1 MPLLGIKM
9 KLPRQSII
17 NRFPDLHIHQTI
29 DEIRELLTNGF
40 DDSQKTIFLCGKDK
54 SDKKSLRYKFSTFL
68 SQEKGITLTYPE
80 DLFEDL
86 LEGQGKNSLLSLET
100 QLADSVDLIVLI
112 PESPGSFAEL
122 GAFSMD
128 KALAE
133 KMLVMRM
140 GEFKSGKSFINH
152 GPVRLVRTHGGE
164 IFDIPKNFDEKNPAH
179 VKTVLGK
186 IKQTLPSGRKKKELD
201 NILLYSKHVL
211 LLIYLFDDLN
221 LRSVY
226 KTMELIMNRK
236 FENRDN
242 IACKAATHSLIRA
255 GMINQQEG
263 LFTITQVGYDAIINS
278 FHLKSSL
285 TDLRTKIMNKQ
296 YARH

>member
-1 MPLLGIKM
+1 MNM
-9 KLPRQSII
+9 KHPKQSII
-17 NRFPDLHIHQTI
+17 NRFPDLYIHQII
-29 DEIRELLTNGF
+29 DDVRDLLINGF

-54 SDKKSLRYKFSTFL
+54 SDKKSLRYKFSTIL
-68 SQEKGITLTYPE
+68 SQEKGLTLTYPE

-100 QLADSVDLIVLI
+100 QLANSVDLIVLI

-128 KALAE
+128 QTLAK

-140 GEFKSGKSFINH
+140 GEFKSVKSFINH
-152 GPVRLVRTHGGE
+152 GPIRLVRSHGGE
-164 IFDIPKNFDEKNPAH
+164 IYDIPKNFDEKKPDH
-179 VKTVLGK
+179 VKAVLEK
-186 IKQTLPSGRKKKELD
+186 IRKTLPSRRRKKELD

-226 KTMELIMNRK
+226 RAMELIMKRR

-263 LFTITQVGYDAIINS
+263 LFTLTSVGYDSIINN

-285 TDLRTKIMNKQ
+285 AELRTKIMNKQ
-296 YARH
+296 YASQWLDNY

>member
-1 MPLLGIKM
+1 MKPLK
-9 KLPRQSII
+9 QSII
-17 NRFPDLHIHQTI
+17 NKFYDQHIYQTI
-29 DEIRELLTNGF
+29 DEIRDLLINGF
-40 DDSQKTIFLCGKDK
+40 DESQKTIFLCGKDK
-54 SDKKSLRYKFSTFL
+54 TDKKSLRYKFSTFL

-100 QLADSVDLIVLI
+100 QLANSVDLIILI

-128 KALAE
+128 KALAK

-164 IFDIPKNFDEKNPAH
+164 IYDIPKNFDEKNSIH
-179 VKTVLGK
+179 VKAVLNK
-186 IKQTLPSGRKKKELD
+186 IKATLPSGRKKKELD
-201 NILLYSKHVL
+201 NILLYSKHIL
-211 LLIYLFDDLN
+211 LLTYLFDDLN
-221 LRSVY
+221 LLSVY
-226 KTMELIMNRK
+226 KTMELIMERK
-236 FENRDN
+236 FESRDN

-263 LFTITQVGYDAIINS
+263 LFTITQMGYDSIINS

-285 TDLRTKIMNKQ
+285 TALRTRIMNKQ

>member
-1 MPLLGIKM
+1 M
-9 KLPRQSII
+9 KSPKQSII
-17 NRFPDLHIHQTI
+17 NKFPDLHVHQTI
-29 DEIRELLTNGF
+29 DDIRDLLINGF

-54 SDKKSLRYKFSTFL
+54 SDKKSLRHKFSTFL

-100 QLADSVDLIVLI
+100 QLANSVDLIVLI

-128 KALAE
+128 KALAK
-133 KMLVMRM
+133 KMLVIRM
-140 GEFKSGKSFINH
+140 GEYKSGKSFINH
-152 GPVRLVRTHGGE
+152 GPIRLVRAYGGE
-164 IFDIPKNFDEKNPAH
+164 IFDIPKNFDEKNPNH
-179 VKTVLGK
+179 VRAVLDK
-186 IKQTLPSGRKKKELD
+186 IKDTLPNGRKKKELD
-201 NILLYSKHVL
+201 NILLYSKHIL
-211 LLIYLFDDLN
+211 LLTYLFDDLS

-226 KTMELIMNRK
+226 KIMELIMGRK

-255 GMINQQEG
+255 GLINQHEG
-263 LFTITQVGYDAIINS
+263 SFTITKIGYTSISNS

-285 TDLRTKIMNKQ
+285 TEL
-296 YARH
+296 

>member
-1 MPLLGIKM
+1 M
-9 KLPRQSII
+9 KSPKQSII
-17 NRFPDLHIHQTI
+17 NKFPDLHVHQTI
-29 DEIRELLTNGF
+29 DDIRDLLINGF

-54 SDKKSLRYKFSTFL
+54 SDKKSLRHKFSTFL

-100 QLADSVDLIVLI
+100 QLANSVDLIVLI

-128 KALAE
+128 KALAK
-133 KMLVMRM
+133 KMLVIRM
-140 GEFKSGKSFINH
+140 GEYKSGKSFINH
-152 GPVRLVRTHGGE
+152 GPIRLVRAYGGE
-164 IFDIPKNFDEKNPAH
+164 IFDIPKNFDEKNPNH
-179 VKTVLGK
+179 VRAVLDK
-186 IKQTLPSGRKKKELD
+186 IKDTLPNGRKKKELD
-201 NILLYSKHVL
+201 NILLYSKHIL
-211 LLIYLFDDLN
+211 LLTYLFDDLS

-226 KTMELIMNRK
+226 KIMELIMGRK

-242 IACKAATHSLIRA
+242 IACKSATHSLIRA
-255 GMINQQEG
+255 GLINQHEG
-263 LFTITQVGYDAIINS
+263 SFTITKIGYTSISNS

-285 TDLRTKIMNKQ
+285 TEIRTKIMNKQ

>member
-1 MPLLGIKM
+1 M
-9 KLPRQSII
+9 KSPKQSII
-17 NRFPDLHIHQTI
+17 NKFPDLHVHQTI
-29 DEIRELLTNGF
+29 DDIRDLLINGF

-54 SDKKSLRYKFSTFL
+54 SDKKSLRHKFSTFL

-100 QLADSVDLIVLI
+100 QLANSVDLIVLI

-128 KALAE
+128 KALAK
-133 KMLVMRM
+133 KMLVIRM
-140 GEFKSGKSFINH
+140 GEYKSGKSFINH
-152 GPVRLVRTHGGE
+152 GPIRLVRAYGGE
-164 IFDIPKNFDEKNPAH
+164 IFDIPKNFDEKNPNH
-179 VKTVLGK
+179 VRAVLDK
-186 IKQTLPSGRKKKELD
+186 IKDTLPNGRKKKELD
-201 NILLYSKHVL
+201 NILLYSKHIL
-211 LLIYLFDDLN
+211 LLTYLFDDLS

-226 KTMELIMNRK
+226 KIMELIMGRK

-255 GMINQQEG
+255 GLINQHEG
-263 LFTITQVGYDAIINS
+263 SFTITKIGYTS
-278 FHLKSSL
+278 
-285 TDLRTKIMNKQ
+285 
-296 YARH
+296 

>member
-1 MPLLGIKM
+1 MHSPKQKIV
-9 KLPRQSII
+9 I
-17 NRFPDLHIHQTI
+17 NFPDLYVHQTI
-29 DEIRELLTNGF
+29 SHIRELMKNGF

-68 SQEKGITLTYPE
+68 SKEKGITLTYPE

-86 LEGQGKNSLLSLET
+86 LEGQGRNSLLSLET
-100 QLADSVDLIVLI
+100 QLANSVDLIVLI

-128 KALAE
+128 KALAK

-152 GPVRLVRTHGGE
+152 GPIRLVRNYGGE
-164 IFDIPKNFDEKNPAH
+164 IYDIPKSFDEKNPKH
-179 VKTVLGK
+179 VKEVLGK
-186 IKQTLPSGRKKKELD
+186 IKSMLPSGRKKKELD

-211 LLIYLFDDLN
+211 LLIFLFDNLN
-221 LRSVY
+221 LLSVY
-226 KTMELIMNRK
+226 RTMELIMERK

-242 IACKAATHSLIRA
+242 VACKAAIHSLIRA

-263 LFTITQVGYDAIINS
+263 LFTITQAGYSSIINS

-285 TDLRTKIMNKQ
+285 TDLRTSIMNRQ

>member
-1 MPLLGIKM
+1 MKIK
-9 KLPRQSII
+9 KQSVIKS
-17 NRFPDLHIHQTI
+17 FPDLYIHRTI
-29 DEIRELLTNGF
+29 DEIRDLLKNGF

-54 SDKKSLRYKFSTFL
+54 SDKKSLRYRFSTFL
-68 SQEKGITLTYPE
+68 SKEKGITLTYPE

-100 QLADSVDLIVLI
+100 QLANSVDLIILI

-128 KALAE
+128 KLLAK

-140 GEFKSGKSFINH
+140 GEYKSGKSFINH
-152 GPVRLVRTHGGE
+152 GPVRLVRTYGGE
-164 IFDIPKNFDEKNPAH
+164 IYDIPKSFDEKNPEH
-179 VKTVLGK
+179 VKAVLGK
-186 IKQTLPSGRKKKELD
+186 IKKMLPNGRNKKEID
-201 NILLYSKHVL
+201 NILLYSRHVL
-211 LLIYLFDDLN
+211 ILIFLFDNLD

-226 KTMELIMNRK
+226 KIMELIMSRRFKNG
-236 FENRDN
+236 DN
-242 IACKAATHSLIRA
+242 IACKAVTHSLIRA

-263 LFTITQVGYDAIINS
+263 LFSITKIGYDSIMNS

-285 TDLRTKIMNKQ
+285 TELRTTIMNKQ

>member
-1 MPLLGIKM
+1 MSM
-9 KLPRQSII
+9 KSPKQSII
-17 NRFPDLHIHQTI
+17 NKYPDAHINQTV
-29 DEIRELLTNGF
+29 DEIRDLLINGF

-68 SQEKGITLTYPE
+68 SQEKGIYLTYPE

-128 KALAE
+128 KELAK
-133 KMLVMRM
+133 KMLVMRL
-140 GEFKSGKSFINH
+140 GEYKSGKSFINH
-152 GPVRLVRTHGGE
+152 GPIRLVRTHGGE
-164 IFDIPKNFDEKNPAH
+164 IFDIPKNFDEKNPKH
-179 VKTVLGK
+179 VKSVLGK
-186 IKQTLPSGRKKKELD
+186 IKETLPSGRKKKELD

-221 LRSVY
+221 LLSVY
-226 KTMELIMNRK
+226 KTMELIMRRR
-236 FENRDN
+236 FESRDN

-263 LFTITQVGYDAIINS
+263 LYTITQVGYDSIINS
-278 FHLKSSL
+278 FHSKSL
-285 TDLRTKIMNKQ
+285 LAELRTKIMNKQ

>member
-1 MPLLGIKM
+1 M
-9 KLPRQSII
+9 KLPQQSII
-17 NRFPDLHIHQTI
+17 NKFSDLYINQTV
-29 DEIRELLTNGF
+29 DEIRDLLINGF
-40 DDSQKTIFLCGKDK
+40 DDSRKTIFLCGKDK

-100 QLADSVDLIVLI
+100 QLANSVDLIVLI

-128 KALAE
+128 KALAK
-133 KMLVMRM
+133 KMLVMRL
-140 GEFKSGKSFINH
+140 GEYKSGKSFINH
-152 GPVRLVRTHGGE
+152 GPIRLVRTHGGE
-164 IFDIPKNFDEKNPAH
+164 IFDIPKSFDEKNPKH
-179 VKTVLGK
+179 VKAVLDK
-186 IKQTLPSGRKKKELD
+186 IKETLPNGRKKKELD

-226 KTMELIMNRK
+226 KTMELIMGRK
-236 FENRDN
+236 FESRDN

-263 LFTITQVGYDAIINS
+263 LFTITKTGYN
-278 FHLKSSL
+278 
-285 TDLRTKIMNKQ
+285 
-296 YARH
+296 

>member
-1 MPLLGIKM
+1 M
-9 KLPRQSII
+9 KLPQQSII
-17 NRFPDLHIHQTI
+17 NKFPDLYISLTI
-29 DEIRELLTNGF
+29 DEIRNLLKNGF

-128 KALAE
+128 KTLAK
-133 KMLVMRM
+133 KMLVMRL

-152 GPVRLVRTHGGE
+152 GPIRLVRSHGGD
-164 IFDIPKNFDEKNPAH
+164 IYDIPKGFNEKNPNH
-179 VKTVLGK
+179 VKEVIGK
-186 IKQTLPSGRKKKELD
+186 IKKTLPSGRKKKELD
-201 NILLYSKHVL
+201 NILLYPKHIL

-221 LRSVY
+221 LLSIY
-226 KTMELIMNRK
+226 KTMELIMERK
-236 FENRDN
+236 FESRDN
-242 IACKAATHSLIRA
+242 IACKAATHSLIRSE
-255 GMINQQEG
+255 MINQQEG
-263 LFTITQVGYDAIINS
+263 LFTITKAGYDSIMNS
-278 FHLKSSL
+278 FHMKSSL
-285 TDLRTKIMNKQ
+285 TELRTKIMNKQ